1 MQWLPSDRPILEAA
15 MSAFRSGDW
24 VTARGRFEEATATG
38 RADAGA
44 FALLAT
50 ACHRLGDIEAA
61 HTAANRA
68 LSMEP
73 RQLRALLVKADI
85 VAAQGDMRDAN
96 VLYGGVEAAAQG
108 VPSLAP
114 DLAQGVARARA
125 FRDRLQNEMEDHVRA
140 QLATVGYSETGSPRR
155 FTYALDVLTG
165 RKALYTQ
172 QPRFFYYPGLPTVEF
187 YPRDD
192 FPWLDAVEAATDTII
207 EELTGVLRDD
217 VGFVPYVQSQK
228 NSVQHADFSLRDS
241 LDWSSCFLW
250 KDGVRTSHVE
260 QCPKTMA
267 VLEAA
272 PLCEVPGRSPLIM
285 FSQLKPKAHITP
297 HTGVVNTRLLCHL
310 PLIVPPGCTFRVGSQ
325 ERVWEKGKAWLF
337 NDTIEHEA
345 YNNSDQTRVI
355 LIFDIWRPELSE
367 DERVLISTLLRAMDA
382 YAPAQNWD

>member
-1 MQWLPSDRPILEAA
+1 MQWLPSDRPLLEAA

-24 VTARGRFEEATATG
+24 LAARERFEQATATG

-50 ACHRLGDIEAA
+50 ACHRLDDVSAA
-61 HTAANRA
+61 HTAANHA

-85 VAAQGDMRDAN
+85 LAATGDLRDAN
-96 VLYGGVEAAAQG
+96 VLYGAAEAAAQG
-108 VPSLAP
+108 APSMAP

-125 FRDRLQNEMEDHVRA
+125 FRERVQNEMEDHVRS
-140 QLATVGYSETGSPRR
+140 QLASVGYRAASAPRR

-165 RKALYTQ
+165 RKTLYVQ

-187 YPRDD
+187 YPRED
-192 FPWLDAVEAATDTII
+192 FPWLDAVEAATDVIA
-207 EELTGVLRDD
+207 EELAGVLQDD
-217 VGFVPYVQSQK
+217 VGFVPYVQSQT
-228 NSVQHADFSLRDS
+228 NSVPHADSALRDR

-250 KDGVRTSHVE
+250 KDGVRTPHVD
-260 QCPKTMA
+260 QCPRTMA

-272 PLCEVPGRSPLIM
+272 PLCDVPGRSPLIM
-285 FSQLKPKAHITP
+285 FSQLKPGAHITP

-310 PLIVPPGCTFRVGSQ
+310 PLIVPPGCRFRVGSE
-325 ERVWEKGKAWLF
+325 EREWRKGEAWLF

-345 YNNSDQTRVI
+345 HNSSDDTRVI
-355 LIFDIWRPELSE
+355 LIFDVWRPELSE
-367 DERVLISTLLRAMDA
+367 DERVLISTLLQAMDA
-382 YAPAQNWD
+382 YAPDVSWE